1 MIFGHNQELSYT
13 GKTAG
18 TSPWREANGEG
29 RAALTVARGR
39 IRHRDVREVPRAE
52 NGYIRTRVG
61 RRGAGFSHTSTTTRL
76 PPSSLVSIVVSD
88 GRGCAWMLSPS
99 GRARARGVEGVVC
112 RVRARRRPR
121 MRGPPYAGKSAPR
134 PRMSG
139 NESLDGRRQTMCLC
153 RVEKN
158 GDVPRSTLVS
168 FGGLVCRRKK
178 PDRGSRGGVTV

>member
-39 IRHRDVREVPRAE
+39 IRHRDVREVPRAKS
-52 NGYIRTRVG
+52 GYIRTRVG

-112 RVRARRRPR
+112 RVRARRRPLC
-121 MRGPPYAGKSAPR
+121 GAPLLLG
-134 PRMSG
+134 SQLLVLESVG
-139 NESLDGRRQTMCLC
+139 LQSLDGMRQSSQITYSAIFYLPCDAL
-153 RVEKN
+153 
-158 GDVPRSTLVS
+158 
-168 FGGLVCRRKK
+168 
-178 PDRGSRGGVTV
+178 